1 MSFVVQCLRL
11 QASDAGG
18 MGSIPG
24 WQTKIPH
31 AVCSADKKIFL
42 KLEVSPF
49 IRRLLRKRK
58 GDVDRRK
65 LEST

>member
-1 MSFVVQCLRL
+1 MAFFNVQRSTLGMEGYSEKVNPVVN
-11 QASDAGG
+11 
-18 MGSIPG
+18 P
-24 WQTKIPH
+24 TT
-31 AVCSADKKIFL
+31 KIFL